1 MEFSVE
7 QMVELGF
14 QQVFIPQ
21 VKTYRPWFT
30 QGMKDCWKCAL
41 RVAMRDGSSRGANFE
56 ESRSQKQNPFGKHR
70 YYCESFV
77 EAEVQLKRA
86 KERVAEFVADEVK
99 ENFRCGAYDITAS
112 RIIRCWDYFG
122 GVAEKTE
129 VEVQ

>member
-14 QQVFIPQ
+14 RQVFIPQ

-30 QGMKDCWKCAL
+30 PEMTNCWKPAL
-41 RVAMRDGSSRGANFE
+41 RVAMRDYERKSKNYE
-56 ESRSQKQNPFGKHR
+56 ESKRQKQNPFGKHR
-70 YYCESFV
+70 YYCESLV

-86 KERVAEFVADEVK
+86 KERVSEFLADMRK
-99 ENFRCGAYDITAS
+99 DGENDPFDITAS

>member
-1 MEFSVE
+1 MKFSVE

-14 QQVFIPQ
+14 RQVFIPQ
-21 VKTYRPWFT
+21 VKTSRPWFT
-30 QGMKDCWKCAL
+30 KEMKERWSCAL
-41 RVAMRDGSSRGANFE
+41 RVAMRDGSSHSANFE

-70 YYCESFV
+70 YYCESLV

-86 KERVAEFVADEVK
+86 KARVAEFLADERK
-99 ENFRCGAYDITAS
+99 LGFCDPFDITAE

>member
-14 QQVFIPQ
+14 RQVFIPQ

-30 QGMKDCWKCAL
+30 QRMKDCWKCAL
-41 RVAMRDGSSRGANFE
+41 RVAMRDGSSRSANFE

-70 YYCESFV
+70 YYCESLA

-86 KERVAEFVADEVK
+86 KGRVAEFLADARKYEDS
-99 ENFRCGAYDITAS
+99 APYDITAS

-122 GVAEKTE
+122 GVADKTE

>member
-1 MEFSVE
+1 MKFGIE

-14 QQVFIPQ
+14 RQVFIPQ
-21 VKTYRPWFT
+21 VKASRPWFT
-30 QGMKDCWKCAL
+30 PEMKERWRCAL
-41 RVAMRDGSSRGANFE
+41 RVAMRDGSSHSANFE
-56 ESRSQKQNPFGKHR
+56 EGRSQKQNPFGKHR
-70 YYCESFV
+70 YYCESLV

-86 KERVAEFVADEVK
+86 KERVAEFLTDMRK
-99 ENFRCGAYDITAS
+99 DGENDPFDITAE

>member
-1 MEFSVE
+1 MKFSVV

-14 QQVFIPQ
+14 RQVFIPQ
-21 VKTYRPWFT
+21 MKTSRPWFT
-30 QGMKDCWKCAL
+30 PEMKDRWKNAL
-41 RVAMRDGSSRGANFE
+41 RVAMRDWSSRSANFE

-70 YYCESFV
+70 YYCESFI

-86 KERVAEFVADEVK
+86 RVRMAEFLADERK
-99 ENFRCGAYDITAS
+99 YGDSAPYDITAS

>member
-14 QQVFIPQ
+14 RQVFIPQ
-21 VKTYRPWFT
+21 VKTYRPYFT
-30 QGMKDCWKCAL
+30 QRMKDCWKCAL
-41 RVAMRDGSSRGANFE
+41 RVAMRDGSSRSANFE

-70 YYCESFV
+70 YYCESLA

-86 KERVAEFVADEVK
+86 KGRVAEFLADARK
-99 ENFRCGAYDITAS
+99 YGDSAPYDITAS

-122 GVAEKTE
+122 CVADKTE

>member
-1 MEFSVE
+1 MKFSVE

-14 QQVFIPQ
+14 RQVFIPQ
-21 VKTYRPWFT
+21 VKTTRPWFT
-30 QGMKDCWKCAL
+30 QRMKDCWKCAL
-41 RVAMRDGSSRGANFE
+41 RVAMRDGSAQSANFE
-56 ESRSQKQNPFGKHR
+56 ESRAQKQNPFGKHR
-70 YYCESFV
+70 YYCESLV

-86 KERVAEFVADEVK
+86 KERVAEFLADMRK
-99 ENFRCGAYDITAS
+99 DGENDPFDITAE

>member
-14 QQVFIPQ
+14 RQVFIPQ

-30 QGMKDCWKCAL
+30 PKMTNCWKPAL
-41 RVAMRDGSSRGANFE
+41 RVAMRDYDRKSKNYE
-56 ESRSQKQNPFGKHR
+56 ESKRQKKNQVGKHR
-70 YYCESFV
+70 YYCASLV
-77 EAEVQLKRA
+77 DAEEQLARA
-86 KERVAEFVADEVK
+86 RERVAEFVADEVK

>member
-14 QQVFIPQ
+14 RQVFIPQ

-30 QGMKDCWKCAL
+30 QRMKDCWKCAL
-41 RVAMRDGSSRGANFE
+41 RVAMRDSSSRSANFE

-70 YYCESFV
+70 YYCASLV
-77 EAEVQLKRA
+77 DAEEQLARA
-86 KERVAEFVADEVK
+86 RERVAEFLADMRRDG
-99 ENFRCGAYDITAS
+99 ENDPFDITAE

>member
-14 QQVFIPQ
+14 RQVFIPQ
-21 VKTYRPWFT
+21 VKTYRPYFT
-30 QGMKDCWKCAL
+30 QRMKDCWKCAL
-41 RVAMRDGSSRGANFE
+41 RVAMRDGSSRSANFE
-56 ESRSQKQNPFGKHR
+56 ESRSQKQNPFGRHR
-70 YYCESFV
+70 YYCESLS

-86 KERVAEFVADEVK
+86 KGRVAEFFADMRK
-99 ENFRCGAYDITAS
+99 DGENDPFDITAE

-122 GVAEKTE
+122 GVADKTE